1 MSKLEVHHVS
11 EFIFNIS
18 QKLSFDFVFN
28 AVTFISNKH
37 QINAHT
43 LINTLYNMITANQFQ
58 QAQQSCLC
66 FKNVHI
72 WDGFFIL

>member
-18 QKLSFDFVFN
+18 QKLSFGFVFN
-28 AVTFISNKH
+28 ALTFISNKH

-43 LINTLYNMITANQFQ
+43 LINTIYNKITANQFQ
-58 QAQQSCLC
+58 QAQQSCLY
-66 FKNVHI
+66 FIKVHI
-72 WDGFFIL
+72 